1 MKKIC
6 LAVIILAM
14 LAGALCGC
22 FPTGEH
28 SVTSNADLTALQA
41 RADKLDNLT
50 LDLKLPENIPNE
62 LPELKLTARSWDEN
76 KVKNLFLDGKTVT
89 EHYEYPG
96 WYNTEFGESYYL
108 FETADNHS
116 ILYETGRLSDDIN
129 DYEKYYKYGIT
140 SIASLTRI
148 LKADEFFPRKELAGF
163 SASAAKSMVEKVLG
177 ELGIKNF
184 GEPEILAISAEDANN
199 YHLIRQKSD
208 SEYEFNELPKEIE
221 FYVLKYPIVYEGY
234 PLAQWNTPISQPNK
248 TVPAS
253 YINAIVVKDEIVS
266 LEITG
271 EYSEEYET
279 GEKVPIKFK
288 PADILD
294 IVLSRY
300 ENTVILSPVTIYDCK
315 LIYAAD
321 KIDGKSYT
329 FIPVWE
335 VDLTSP
341 DEDYGCGVMRREY
354 YNAQTGNSLFGG

>member
-1 MKKIC
+1 MKNVLKIISSISF
-6 LAVIILAM
+6 AIM
-14 LAGALCGC
+14 LTGC

-41 RADKLDNLT
+41 RADKIDNLS

-62 LPELKLTARSWDEN
+62 LPELKLTARGWDEA
-76 KVKNLFLDGKTVT
+76 KLKSLFLDGKTIT
-89 EHYEYPG
+89 EQYEYPG

-108 FETADNHS
+108 YETADNHS
-116 ILYETGRLSDDIN
+116 ILYETGRLSDNIN

-140 SIASLTRI
+140 SIASLTRV
-148 LKADEFFPRKELAGF
+148 LKAEEIFPRKELAGF
-163 SASAAKSMVEKVLG
+163 SASAAKSMVEEVLG

-184 GEPEILAISAEDANN
+184 GEPEIIAISAEDANN

-208 SEYEFNELPKEIE
+208 SEYEFNELPKDKE
-221 FYVLKYPIVYEGY
+221 FYILKYPIVYEGVQ
-234 PLAQWNTPISQPNK
+234 LARWNTPISPPNK

-253 YINAIVVKDEIVS
+253 YINVIVVKDEIVS
-266 LEITG
+266 LDITG
-271 EYSEEYET
+271 EYAEEYET

-294 IVLSRY
+294 IIVSRY
-300 ENTVILSPVTIYDCK
+300 ENIMKLTPETICGCK
-315 LIYAAD
+315 LIYAAE

-335 VDLTSP
+335 VDFTYS
-341 DEDYGCGVMRREY
+341 DETFGCGVMRREY
-354 YNAQTGNSLFGG
+354 YNAQTGNALATE